1 MNCRKKQKSIILILR
16 IRPSLLTG
24 VLWEKKREEWIP
36 PVNGVI
42 TSACGERVNPI
53 LGKRENHNGLDIAVA
68 EGTAVIA
75 VKSGKVTEVRT
86 SATYGKLLEYE
97 TTDGYT
103 VMYAHLSK
111 VLVQEGE
118 QVKQGQKVA
127 ESGNTGLSTGPH
139 LHYSL
144 WKGEKL
150 LDPMDYLS
158 AENMV

>member
-1 MNCRKKQKSIILILR
+1 MNCRKKQRSIIPILR
-16 IRPSLLTG
+16 ILPSLLTG
-24 VLWEKKREEWIP
+24 VLWEKKREEWLS
-36 PVNGVI
+36 PVEGVI

-111 VLVQEGE
+111 VLVREGE
-118 QVKQGQKVA
+118 RVKQGQKVA

-150 LDPMDYLS
+150 LDPMEYLS

>member
-1 MNCRKKQKSIILILR
+1 MRIL
-16 IRPSLLTG
+16 PSLLTG
-24 VLWEKKREEWIP
+24 VLWEKKREEWLS
-36 PVNGVI
+36 PVEGVI

-118 QVKQGQKVA
+118 MVKQGQKVA

>member
-1 MNCRKKQKSIILILR
+1 MNCRKKQRSIILILR
-16 IRPSLLTG
+16 ILPSLLTG
-24 VLWEKKREEWIP
+24 VLWEKKREEWLS
-36 PVNGVI
+36 PVEGVI

-75 VKSGKVTEVRT
+75 VKSGKVTKVRT
-86 SATYGKLLEYE
+86 SATYGELLEYE

>member
-1 MNCRKKQKSIILILR
+1 MRIL
-16 IRPSLLTG
+16 PSLLTG
-24 VLWEKKREEWIP
+24 VLWEKKREEWLS
-36 PVNGVI
+36 PVEGVI

-111 VLVQEGE
+111 ILVQEGE
-118 QVKQGQKVA
+118 MVKQGQKVA

>member
-1 MNCRKKQKSIILILR
+1 MRIL
-16 IRPSLLTG
+16 PSLLTG
-24 VLWEKKREEWIP
+24 VLWAKKREEWLS
-36 PVNGVI
+36 PVEGVI

-118 QVKQGQKVA
+118 MVKQGQKVA

>member
-1 MNCRKKQKSIILILR
+1 MNCRKKQRSIILILR
-16 IRPSLLTG
+16 ILPSLLTG
-24 VLWEKKREEWIP
+24 VLWEKKREEWLP
-36 PVNGVI
+36 PVEGVI

-144 WKGEKL
+144 WKGKKL
-150 LDPMDYLS
+150 LDPMEYLS

>member
-1 MNCRKKQKSIILILR
+1 M
-16 IRPSLLTG
+16 LTG
-24 VLWEKKREEWIP
+24 VLWEKKREEWLP
-36 PVNGVI
+36 PVKGVI

-118 QVKQGQKVA
+118 MVKQGQKVA

>member
-1 MNCRKKQKSIILILR
+1 MRIL
-16 IRPSLLTG
+16 PSLLTG
-24 VLWEKKREEWIP
+24 VLWEKKREEWLS
-36 PVNGVI
+36 PVEGII

-111 VLVQEGE
+111 VLVREGE

>member
-1 MNCRKKQKSIILILR
+1 MRCRKKRKSIIPTLR
-16 IRPSLLTG
+16 ILPSLLTG
-24 VLWEKKREEWIP
+24 VLWEKKREEWLS
-36 PVNGVI
+36 PVEGVI
-42 TSACGERVNPI
+42 TSACGERTNPI

-111 VLVQEGE
+111 VLVREGE

>member
-1 MNCRKKQKSIILILR
+1 MRIL
-16 IRPSLLTG
+16 PSLLTG
-24 VLWEKKREEWIP
+24 VLWEKKREEWLS
-36 PVNGVI
+36 PVEGVI

-118 QVKQGQKVA
+118 AVKQGQKVA

>member
-1 MNCRKKQKSIILILR
+1 MNCRKKQRSIILILR
-16 IRPSLLTG
+16 ILPSLLTG

-118 QVKQGQKVA
+118 MVKQGQKVA

>member
-1 MNCRKKQKSIILILR
+1 MRCRKKQRSIILILR
-16 IRPSLLTG
+16 ILPSLLTG
-24 VLWEKKREEWIP
+24 VLWEKKREEWLS
-36 PVNGVI
+36 PVEGVI

-118 QVKQGQKVA
+118 MVKQGQKVA

>member
-1 MNCRKKQKSIILILR
+1 MRIL
-16 IRPSLLTG
+16 PSLLTG
-24 VLWEKKREEWIP
+24 VLWEKKREEWLS
-36 PVNGVI
+36 PVEGVI

-118 QVKQGQKVA
+118 IVKQGQKVA

>member
-1 MNCRKKQKSIILILR
+1 MRIL
-16 IRPSLLTG
+16 PSLLTG
-24 VLWEKKREEWIP
+24 VLWEKKREEWLS
-36 PVNGVI
+36 PVEGVI

>member
-1 MNCRKKQKSIILILR
+1 MRYRKKQRFIIPILR
-16 IRPSLLTG
+16 ILPSLLTG
-24 VLWEKKREEWIP
+24 VLWEKKREEWLS
-36 PVNGVI
+36 PVEGII

-86 SATYGKLLEYE
+86 SATYGELLEYE

-144 WKGEKL
+144 WRGDKL
-150 LDPMDYLS
+150 LDPMEYLF

>member
-1 MNCRKKQKSIILILR
+1 MNCRKKQRSIILILK
-16 IRPSLLTG
+16 ILPSLLTG
-24 VLWEKKREEWIP
+24 VLWEKKREEWLS
-36 PVNGVI
+36 PVEGVI

-118 QVKQGQKVA
+118 MVKQGQKVA